1 MSTIIMFTDIMIKIE
16 AAKWQCWNDLS
27 TTKISNRDTDDR
39 AKSQL
44 NDQEFSLAFLE
55 TAGIRLT

>member
-1 MSTIIMFTDIMIKIE
+1 MIKIE

-55 TAGIRLT
+55 TAGIRLK